1 MRQGDVGDGGVQ
13 HLHEGGERDR
23 KRDGPG
29 VVFWLPVEGV
39 GHLQLLVYGMEFCG
53 KW

>member
-1 MRQGDVGDGGVQ
+1 
-13 HLHEGGERDR
+13 
-23 KRDGPG
+23 
-29 VVFWLPVEGV
+29 VFWLPVEGV